1 MNYPDI
7 KESLSIL
14 IRKIGKNKINWYLE
28 GSTNPFVQGLP
39 INPNDIDITTDAGGL
54 GRFREIL
61 KNETIRYFYIKE
73 TKAHLLKCKIKDC
86 EIEIAVYK
94 EKNKSS
100 FSTIKIISW
109 QDLILPTQPLSQ
121 ALKFYKLIGR
131 KDKVELIEKFLTS
144 N

>member
-54 GRFREIL
+54 DRFRRIL
-61 KNETIRYFYIKE
+61 KNK
-73 TKAHLLKCKIKDC
+73 KIKTF
-86 EIEIAVYK
+86 I
-94 EKNKSS
+94 
-100 FSTIKIISW
+100 
-109 QDLILPTQPLSQ
+109 
-121 ALKFYKLIGR
+121 
-131 KDKVELIEKFLTS
+131 
-144 N
+144 